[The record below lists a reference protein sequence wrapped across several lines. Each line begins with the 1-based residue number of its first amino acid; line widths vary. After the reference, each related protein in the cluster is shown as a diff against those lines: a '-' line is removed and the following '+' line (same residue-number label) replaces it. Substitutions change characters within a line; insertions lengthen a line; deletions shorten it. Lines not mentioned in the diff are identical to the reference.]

1 VWFWASHIF
10 LCSTALEEF
19 NNAKKRGY
27 LVTYVAIFVDKRLKQ
42 TNDVL
47 YNKAAAATVLELIA

>member
-1 VWFWASHIF
+1 
-10 LCSTALEEF
+10 
-19 NNAKKRGY
+19 
-27 LVTYVAIFVDKRLKQ
+27 VTYVAIFVDKRLKK